1 MSREL
6 HAFEHVTC
14 TEKTVPEVL
23 TDASHG
29 AVFVVAPDDSRLDT
43 FLHRHGSGQTTLFG
57 DDSLLPSSY
66 DYQIGGLPESSDDSL
81 PIETDAYDTLITLF
95 SLSGYFQR
103 GPAFMDFTRIVSSD
117 GTILSA
123 TGLQPTEDAY
133 HDFKGWVP
141 NSKRVTLEEII
152 LTRTE
157 AFQTPNLVA
166 KFTRDRPHKTP
177 SPSRSRKSPRNARS

>member
-1 MSREL
+1 MTREL
-6 HAFEHVTC
+6 HAFKHVTHS
-14 TEKTVPEVL
+14 EKTVPEVL
-23 TDASHG
+23 TDAAHG
-29 AVFVVAPDDSRLDT
+29 AVLVVAPDDDRLDT

-57 DDSLLPSSY
+57 DDSLLPSSF
-66 DYQIGGLPESSDDSL
+66 DYHIGDLPETSDDSL

-103 GPAFMDFTRIVSSD
+103 GPPFMDFTRVVRPG

-123 TGLQPTEDAY
+123 TGLQPAEDAY
-133 HDFKGWVP
+133 HDFKAWVP
-141 NSKRVTLEEII
+141 NSKRVTLEEIV

-166 KFTRDRPHKTP
+166 RFTRDRPQPDHVAT
-177 SPSRSRKSPRNARS
+177 RKVTA